1 MAVIGATQ
9 LEPVNALGSFAEGF
23 GAGRVATAQRQKE
36 AQLLQAQRQQDQ
48 LNRLIGSGAL
58 ETAEGRNALMR
69 SPGGLAILES
79 YGSAQEKMGQG
90 LKAQTEGLSNAL
102 QYWKRMLPA
111 DPRLAASWVKSA
123 YSDPVVGPELSKLG
137 TADEVIATIPTDP
150 NKYLGWMEGVSV
162 FADEYTKR
170 RIMTAEQEAT
180 AETARRGQD
189 ITAATTRR
197 GQDITAETT
206 RRGQDIE
213 RDIKERAQNLETFF
227 GPETKE
233 SREAAKEVAGAEA
246 FENVINEM
254 ETAYN
259 ELDRLNAIPS
269 SKTRTPMENIGIYA
283 TETSG
288 AAQLAGKIRA
298 TEPQSLRNQIQ
309 SARLRLLQGIKAATN
324 MSAQELN
331 SNVELQQWLDAVTNP
346 ANDVES
352 NREILKSIRTFV
364 ATRSGNKIPTTPSGV
379 KSFGSE
385 AEAEAAFKAKKLKV
399 GDRVIINGVSG
410 RWE

>member
-79 YGSAQEKMGQG
+79 YGSAQEKMGKG
-90 LKAQTEGLSNAL
+90 LEAQTKGLSDRL

-111 DPRLAASWVKSA
+111 DPTLAASWVQSA
-123 YSDPVVGPELSKLG
+123 YSDPIVGPELAKLG
-137 TADEVIATIPTDP
+137 TADQVIATIPTDP
-150 NKYLGWMEGVSV
+150 NKYLGWMEGVST

-180 AETARRGQD
+180 AETTRRGQD
-189 ITAATTRR
+189 ITAETTRR

-213 RDIKERAQNLETFF
+213 REIKEREQNLKTFF
-227 GPETKE
+227 GGETKE
-233 SREAAKEVAGAEA
+233 SREAAKEAAGAEA

-269 SKTRTPMENIGIYA
+269 SKTRTPAENIGIYA

-298 TEPQSLRNQIQ
+298 TPAQSLRNQIQ

-385 AEAEAAFKAKKLKV
+385 AEAEAAFKAKKLNV

>member
-1 MAVIGATQ
+1 
-9 LEPVNALGSFAEGF
+9 
-23 GAGRVATAQRQKE
+23 
-36 AQLLQAQRQQDQ
+36 
-48 LNRLIGSGAL
+48 
-58 ETAEGRNALMR
+58 
-69 SPGGLAILES
+69 
-79 YGSAQEKMGQG
+79 
-90 LKAQTEGLSNAL
+90 
-102 QYWKRMLPA
+102 
-111 DPRLAASWVKSA
+111 
-123 YSDPVVGPELSKLG
+123 
-137 TADEVIATIPTDP
+137 
-150 NKYLGWMEGVSV
+150 MEGVSV

-189 ITAATTRR
+189 ITAETTRR

-213 RDIKERAQNLETFF
+213 RDIKEREQNLKTFF
-227 GPETKE
+227 GGETKE